1 MRSSLI
7 FNIVST
13 LFVNAAEVSSYSC
26 NDCFANSGK
35 YCLNDNDFTKG
46 NCFDPYDTSIAI
58 KYSTNQY
65 CVNSAAITPI
75 NNSVLRSFVCA

>member
-1 MRSSLI
+1 M
-7 FNIVST
+7 F
-13 LFVNAAEVSSYSC
+13 
-26 NDCFANSGK
+26 K
-35 YCLNDNDFTKG
+35 NDNDFTKG